1 MSVTCYQL
9 LTLSS
14 FQKIT
19 CVAGR
24 SGLYRKLSWPCIAIT
39 PSVSQWL
46 RGGELL
52 FITGSFFQTDENSMM
67 MLLHESI
74 EEKLAG
80 IVVLIG
86 GESALVVTDAMRK
99 YADEHDLPLFEMPWD
114 LPLVEVMQQISEMI
128 IAQKELKDTKQR
140 FLLDLVFGQDQPH
153 KYEQLSAFYGIPS
166 HPYLAIAI
174 LKPVSQDRVDIEDLL
189 YKFSYYEAL
198 HADASDASLIT
209 VKHVSSLITLVM
221 AESEKGAQKALDIL
235 KRFSEEYVPD
245 HAELFKISKLNLAV
259 SRIVSSD
266 IPVHRLYEEAMI
278 TMRVISCAHSVSS
291 QMCYDELGIYKL
303 YFDVPDAVRWAFC
316 KEQIGLL
323 LEEDARSNS
332 SLVNTLLYYLRN
344 GCNASQAAAQLF
356 IHKNTLSYRLNRIQ
370 DILGVDLN
378 TPAVRNDL
386 YNALMIWDVF
396 YTDDHPS
403 K

>member
-24 SGLYRKLSWPCIAIT
+24 SGLYRKLSWPCVAIT

-86 GESALVVTDAMRK
+86 GESELVITDAMRK

-114 LPLVEVMQQISEMI
+114 LPLVDVMQQISEMI
-128 IAQKELKDTKQR
+128 ISQKELKDKRQR
-140 FLLDLVFGQDQPH
+140 FLFDLVFGQDQPH
-153 KYEQLSAFYGIPS
+153 KYEQLSAFYEIPCR
-166 HPYLAIAI
+166 PYLAIAI
-174 LKPVSQDRVDIEDLL
+174 SKPVQADEADIKDLL
-189 YKFSYYEAL
+189 YKFSYYQAL
-198 HADASDASLIT
+198 HADISNASLIT
-209 VKHVSSLITLVM
+209 VKHVSSLVSLVM
-221 AESEKGAQKALDIL
+221 ADSEKDAQKTLNIL
-235 KRFSEEYVPD
+235 KSFSNEYIPA
-245 HAELFKISKLNLAV
+245 HANLFKLSRLNLAI
-259 SRIVSSD
+259 SRIATSD
-266 IPVHRLYEEAMI
+266 IPVHRLYEEAMM
-278 TMRVISCAHSVSS
+278 TMRVISRIHSVSS
-291 QMCYDELGIYKL
+291 QMSYDELGIFKL
-303 YFDVPDAVRWAFC
+303 YFDVPDPERWAFC

-323 LEEDARSNS
+323 LAEDARSNS

-344 GCNASQAAAQLF
+344 GCNASHAASQLF

-370 DILGVDLN
+370 GILGVDLN
-378 TPAVRNDL
+378 NPVVINNL

-396 YTDDHPS
+396 YTDDPPC